1 MVGFEIGRGA
11 LLPHPPDREAS
22 CAEVRG
28 QASGRGL
35 QGVARIVGGHGRRLA
50 EPVDEVGP
58 VADLAPQSVQCL
70 ALPSWEVRLTSAQVI
85 DSLGNLLLT
94 HDKAR

>member
-58 VADLAPQSVQCL
+58 VAHLAPQPVQRL
-70 ALPSWEVRLTSAQVI
+70 ALPAREVGLARAQVI
-85 DSLGNLLLT
+85 DPTGDFPPG